1 MNSKVAPEVGH
12 DTVYLTDVRF
22 VGDYR
27 IARSSIID
35 DDVLSTSTLA
45 IASDLAA
52 PVLLVEVEAWAA
64 KATL

>member
-1 MNSKVAPEVGH
+1 MNSKVAHEGGY

-27 IARSSIID
+27 SARSSIID

-52 PVLLVEVEAWAA
+52 PALLVEVEAWAA